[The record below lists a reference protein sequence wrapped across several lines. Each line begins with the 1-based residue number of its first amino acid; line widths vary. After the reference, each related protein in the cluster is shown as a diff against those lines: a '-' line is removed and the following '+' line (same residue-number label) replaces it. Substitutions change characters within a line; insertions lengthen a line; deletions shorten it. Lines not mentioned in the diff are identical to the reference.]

1 VEEIMRFY
9 IFLLI
14 LVFFS
19 PITSTAEHDTSSVDL
34 STYMQAI
41 TPEGWQLS
49 DKPVYFT
56 AENLYEQING
66 RAEFYLA
73 YNVVGMTFAIY
84 EIEPH
89 AEPFFVCSVFDMG
102 TPLNAYGVYS
112 GDRSSDAE
120 VLDLGRQA
128 YRSGASFFIRQG
140 QYYCRIV
147 SSDDNVELVDLGLQ
161 LAKKFVAILPDHGQP
176 IPGLNA
182 LPKKNRTPHSD
193 NYFLVD
199 AFGLDF
205 MVHTFTAKYNYQ
217 DSEVTQFVSMQD
229 SKADAIDAL
238 NQYEAHAKRYGERV
252 SIYRS
257 DKASFLVCDMKG
269 YYDVVFQKQ
278 SSLAGVTNCH
288 DENLAISLA
297 QELWIELTTQQ
308 QEINHE

>member
-1 VEEIMRFY
+1 MRFY
-9 IFLLI
+9 LFLLI

-19 PITSTAEHDTSSVDL
+19 PIISTAEHDTSSVNL
-34 STYMQAI
+34 STYMQVI

-49 DKPVYFT
+49 DKPDYFT

-73 YNVVGMTFAIY
+73 YNVVGMTMAIY
-84 EIEPH
+84 EIEPNE
-89 AEPFFVCSVFDMG
+89 EPFFECSVYDMG
-102 TPLNAYGVYS
+102 TPLNAYGAFS
-112 GDRSSDAE
+112 GERSQDAE
-120 VLDLGRQA
+120 VLGLGRQA

-161 LAKKFVAILPDHGQP
+161 LAEKFVDVLPDHGQP

-182 LPKKNRTPHSD
+182 LPKKNRIPHSD

-199 AFGLDF
+199 ALGLDL
-205 MVHTFTAKYNYQ
+205 MVHTFTAKYDYQ
-217 DSEVTQFVSMQD
+217 GSKVTQFVSMQE

-238 NQYEAHAKRYGERV
+238 NQYEEYAKRYGESV
-252 SIYRS
+252 SIHRS

-288 DENLAISLA
+288 DENLAITLA
-297 QELWIELTTQQ
+297 QELWNELTSQ
-308 QEINHE
+308 